1 VGREPERGPVTQNR
15 RCKCFRYLSDVSVV
29 CTGSIAYD
37 YILSFKGRFKDH
49 ILADKTHILNL
60 SFLVDDLRKRRGGV
74 AGNYAY
80 NLTLLGY
87 PAAVLATAGSD
98 AAEYR
103 DWLVARGIDC
113 QGLRL
118 LEGEITATGFTTTD
132 LDDNQLTGYYGG
144 AMGRAAMLGLED
156 ATPGAEALIVGPNDP
171 AAMVRLVKE
180 CRDVGLPFVFDPA
193 HQLPRLSPED
203 VAEGS
208 RGAWILIGNDY
219 ELELIM
225 QRTGHSMAEL
235 LELAEIVVTTLGR
248 DGSRIATRK
257 GTVEIPPA
265 QAVRESDPT
274 GAGDAYRAGLVA
286 GLLRGLDLEAA
297 GRVASLAAT
306 YAVEQ
311 VGTVEHSYT
320 PAEFSHRYQGAFGVG
335 LEDAFWG
342 PPR

>member
-1 VGREPERGPVTQNR
+1 M
-15 RCKCFRYLSDVSVV
+15 SVV

-37 YILSFKGRFKDH
+37 YILSFKGHFKDH
-49 ILADKTHILNL
+49 ILADKAHILNL
-60 SFLVDDLRKRRGGV
+60 SFLVDDLRKHRGGV

-80 NLTLLGY
+80 NLALLGY

-103 DWLVARGIDC
+103 DWLVARGVDC

-118 LEGEITATGFTTTD
+118 LDGEITATGFTTTD

-144 AMGRAAMLGLED
+144 AMGRAAMLGVDD
-156 ATPGAEALIVGPNDP
+156 ASPGAEALIVGPNDP
-171 AAMVRLVKE
+171 TAMIRLVRE
-180 CRDVGLPFVFDPA
+180 CRERGLPFVFDPA
-193 HQLPRLSPED
+193 HQLPRLSGED
-203 VAEGS
+203 VAEGA

-225 QRTGHSMAEL
+225 QRTGHAMDRL
-235 LELAEIVVTTLGR
+235 VELAEIVVTTLGR

-257 GTVEIPPA
+257 GVIDIPPA
-265 QAVRESDPT
+265 PARRESDPT
-274 GAGDAYRAGLVA
+274 GAGDAFRSGLVA
-286 GLLRGLDLEAA
+286 GLLRGLELEDA
-297 GRVASLAAT
+297 GKVASLAAT

-320 PAEFSHRYQGAFGVG
+320 RAEFSQRYEEAFGAG
-335 LEDAFWG
+335 IPEKFFS
-342 PPR
+342 

>member
-1 VGREPERGPVTQNR
+1 
-15 RCKCFRYLSDVSVV
+15 VSVV

-60 SFLVDDLRKRRGGV
+60 SFLVDDLRKHRGGV

-80 NLTLLGY
+80 NLSLLGY
-87 PAAVLATAGSD
+87 PASVLATAGSD

-103 DWLVARGIDC
+103 DWLVGLGIDC

-118 LEGEITATGFTTTD
+118 LDGEITATGFTTTD

-144 AMGRAAMLGLED
+144 AMGRAAMLGLDD

-171 AAMVRLVKE
+171 AAMIRLVKE
-180 CRDVGLPFVFDPA
+180 SRDRGLRFVFDPA
-193 HQLPRLSPED
+193 HQLPRLAPED
-203 VAEGS
+203 VAEGA

-225 QRTGHSMAEL
+225 QRTGHSMDTLVEMAEM
-235 LELAEIVVTTLGR
+235 VVTTLGR

-257 GTVEIPPA
+257 GVVDIPPA
-265 QAVRESDPT
+265 PALIESDPT

-286 GLLRGLDLEAA
+286 GLLRGLVLEQA

-306 YAVEQ
+306 YAIER

-320 PAEFSHRYQGAFGVG
+320 HEAFSERYKEAFADP
-335 LEDAFWG
+335 LPERLW
-342 PPR
+342 PS

>member
-1 VGREPERGPVTQNR
+1 
-15 RCKCFRYLSDVSVV
+15 VSVV

-60 SFLVDDLRKRRGGV
+60 SFLVDELRKRRGGV

-80 NLTLLGY
+80 NLALLGY
-87 PAAVLATAGSD
+87 PAAVLATAGTD
-98 AAEYR
+98 ATEYR

-132 LDDNQLTGYYGG
+132 MDDNQLTGYYGG
-144 AMGRAAMLGLED
+144 AMGRAAMLGLAD
-156 ATPGAEALIVGPNDP
+156 ASPGAEALIVGPNDP
-171 AAMVRLVKE
+171 TAMTRLVKE
-180 CRDVGLPFVFDPA
+180 CREAGLPFVFDPA

-203 VAEGS
+203 VAEGA

-225 QRTGHSMAEL
+225 QRTGHSMDGLVAM
-235 LELAEIVVTTLGR
+235 ADMVVTTLGR

-257 GTVEIPPA
+257 GAVDIPPA
-265 QAVRESDPT
+265 PARQEADPT

-286 GLLRGLDLEAA
+286 GLLRGLDLEQA

-306 YAVEQ
+306 YAIEQ

-320 PAEFSHRYQGAFGVG
+320 PEEFSERYRGAFGAN
-335 LEDAFWG
+335 LDENFW
-342 PPR
+342 PPVN

>member
-1 VGREPERGPVTQNR
+1 M
-15 RCKCFRYLSDVSVV
+15 SVV

-49 ILADKTHILNL
+49 ILPDKTHILNL

-80 NLTLLGY
+80 NLSLLGY

-103 DWLVARGIDC
+103 DWLVAHGIDC

-132 LDDNQLTGYYGG
+132 MDDNQLTGYYGG
-144 AMGRAAMLGLED
+144 AMLRAAMLGLDD
-156 ATPGAEALIVGPNDP
+156 ASPGAEALILGPNDP
-171 AAMVRLVKE
+171 AAMSRLARE
-180 CRDVGLPFVFDPA
+180 CRDRRLPFVFDPA
-193 HQLPRLSPED
+193 HQLPRLSAEE

-219 ELELIM
+219 ELQLITE
-225 QRTGHSMAEL
+225 RTGQDMAGL
-235 LELAEIVVTTLGR
+235 LKLAEIVVTTLGR
-248 DGSRIATRK
+248 DGSRIATRS
-257 GTVEIPPA
+257 GTVDIPPA
-265 QAVRESDPT
+265 PAVRESDPT

-306 YAVEQ
+306 YVVEQ

-320 PAEFSHRYQGAFGVG
+320 SEEFSQRYQAAFGVP
-335 LEDAFWG
+335 LEDVFWR
-342 PPR
+342 PAT

>member
-1 VGREPERGPVTQNR
+1 
-15 RCKCFRYLSDVSVV
+15 VSVV

-37 YILSFKGRFKDH
+37 YILSFKGHFKDH

-60 SFLVDDLRKRRGGV
+60 SFLVDDLRKHRGGV

-80 NLTLLGY
+80 NLSLLGY

-103 DWLVARGIDC
+103 DWLIARGVDC

-132 LDDNQLTGYYGG
+132 MDDNQLTGYYGG
-144 AMGRAAMLGLED
+144 AMGRAAMLGLDD
-156 ATPGAEALIVGPNDP
+156 ASPGAEALIVGPNDP
-171 AAMVRLVKE
+171 AAMTRLVRE
-180 CRDVGLPFVFDPA
+180 CRDRGMRFVFDPA

-203 VAEGS
+203 VAEGA

-225 QRTGHSMAEL
+225 QRTGHGMDKL
-235 LELAEIVVTTLGR
+235 VGLAQIVVTTLGR
-248 DGSRIATRK
+248 EGSRIATRE
-257 GTVEIPPA
+257 GTVDIPPA
-265 QAVRESDPT
+265 PANTEADPT
-274 GAGDAYRAGLVA
+274 GAGDAYRACLVA
-286 GLLRGLDLEAA
+286 GLLRGLELDEA

-320 PAEFSHRYQGAFGVG
+320 HADFSKRYAEAFGAQLPG
-335 LEDAFWG
+335 KLF
-342 PPR
+342 P